1 MKKLFIFGLS
11 CFLVSFI
18 LGTIVW
24 FGFEKKQQSIEKV
37 EKTYAKNEINQ
48 LIVNMASADVKIV
61 EGKQFHVTYKGK
73 EDLSV
78 SKQNKTLNIAEI
90 KHSRGKEPNLNP
102 FNREDNYIVITV
114 PSAQLK
120 ELNVSTGFAKIQ
132 ADGID
137 SQNAKFWNER
147 SGEVTINHSQ
157 FSYTKIIGHESL
169 VNIHDSHLNQS
180 EISVENGQINAN
192 RSALHRSIFKIKQG
206 NIVMNDMETECDFKG
221 STQKGNID
229 LNYRKT
235 PHNVML
241 SLNPEHGHAHIK
253 NQHLKH
259 GKNGKGE
266 HKVELYTNHGDI
278 TVD

>member
-1 MKKLFIFGLS
+1 
-11 CFLVSFI
+11 
-18 LGTIVW
+18 
-24 FGFEKKQQSIEKV
+24 
-37 EKTYAKNEINQ
+37 
-48 LIVNMASADVKIV
+48 MASADVKIV
-61 EGKQFHVTYKGK
+61 EGNQFHVTYKGK

-157 FSYTKIIGHESL
+157 FSHTKIIGHESL

>member
-157 FSYTKIIGHESL
+157 FSHTKIIGHESL
-169 VNIHDSHLNQS
+169 VNIHDSHLSQS

-241 SLNPEHGHAHIK
+241 SLNLEHGHAHIK

>member
-157 FSYTKIIGHESL
+157 FSHTKIIGHESL

>member
-24 FGFEKKQQSIEKV
+24 FGFEKKQQSIETVK
-37 EKTYAKNEINQ
+37 KTYAKNEINQ

-102 FNREDNYIVITV
+102 FNREGNYITITV

-147 SGEVTINHSQ
+147 TGEVTINHSQ
-157 FSYTKIIGHESL
+157 FSHTKIIGRESL
-169 VNIHDSHLNQS
+169 VNIHNSHLNQS
-180 EISVENGQINAN
+180 EISVDNGQINAN
-192 RSALHRSIFKIKQG
+192 HSALHRSIFKIKQG

-229 LNYRKT
+229 LNYRNT

>member
-102 FNREDNYIVITV
+102 FNREDNYIVITA

-157 FSYTKIIGHESL
+157 FSHTKIIGHESL